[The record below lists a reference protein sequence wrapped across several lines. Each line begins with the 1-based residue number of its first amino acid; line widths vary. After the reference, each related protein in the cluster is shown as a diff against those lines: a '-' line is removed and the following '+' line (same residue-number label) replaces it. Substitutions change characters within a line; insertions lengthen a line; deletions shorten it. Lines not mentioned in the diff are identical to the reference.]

1 MDHFLYIAMNG
12 ASNALQAQQTN
23 ANNLAN
29 VNTVGF
35 KAEMDHFQSQP
46 VYGPGYAS
54 RAYASDERSG
64 VDFKQGA
71 VMTTGRDLDV
81 MINNSDGFFTVQA
94 ADGSTA
100 YSRRGDL
107 HIDPSGLVL
116 NGANQIMMGEGG
128 PVTLPDFETLV
139 IGRDGT
145 ISIRAAGQDANTLVA
160 VDRLMLVNPPK
171 QNIERAE
178 DGLFRTIDG
187 VDATPDASV
196 SLTSGALET
205 SNVNTVDA
213 MVNMM
218 EQARFY
224 ETQVKLMN
232 VANENDA
239 SSARLMRLSG

>member
-1 MDHFLYIAMNG
+1 MDRFLYIAMNG
-12 ASNALQAQQTN
+12 ATNALHAQQTN

-29 VNTVGF
+29 VSTVGF
-35 KAEMDHFQSQP
+35 KAELDHFQSQS

-54 RAYASDERSG
+54 RAYASDVRSG
-64 VDFKQGA
+64 IDFKQGA

-81 MINNSDGFFTVQA
+81 VINAEGWFAVQA
-94 ADGSTA
+94 DDGSTA
-100 YSRRGDL
+100 YTRRGDL
-107 HIDPSGLVL
+107 RIDPAGLLL
-116 NGANQIMMGEGG
+116 NGANQIVLGEGG
-128 PVTLPDFETLV
+128 PVTLPEFESLV

-145 ISIRAAGQDANTLVA
+145 ISIRAAGQAANTLVA
-160 VDRLMLVNPPK
+160 VDRLLLVNPPLESL
-171 QNIERAE
+171 ERGS
-178 DGLFRTIDG
+178 DGLFRTKDG
-187 VDATPDASV
+187 VTAAADAEVT
-196 SLTSGALET
+196 LTGGALEA

-218 EQARFY
+218 EYARFY

>member
-12 ASNALQAQQTN
+12 ASNALHAQETN

-35 KAEMDHFQSQP
+35 KAEMDHFQTQV
-46 VYGPGYAS
+46 VYGPGHAS
-54 RAYASDERSG
+54 RAYASDERAG

-81 MINNSDGFFTVQA
+81 MINSDGWFAVQA
-94 ADGSTA
+94 DDGTTG

-107 HIDPSGLVL
+107 HIDPTGLLL

-128 PVTLPDFETLV
+128 PVTIPDFESLV

-145 ISIRAAGQDANTLVA
+145 ISIRAAGQAANTLVA
-160 VDRLMLVNPPK
+160 VDRLMLVNPPMDSM
-171 QNIERAE
+171 ERGS
-178 DGLFRTIDG
+178 DGLFRTRDGIDA
-187 VDATPDASV
+187 VADASV
-196 SLTSGALET
+196 TLTNGALEA
-205 SNVNTVDA
+205 SNVNSIDA

-218 EQARFY
+218 EYARFY
-224 ETQVKLMN
+224 ETQVKMMS
-232 VANENDA
+232 VAEETDA

>member
-12 ASNALQAQQTN
+12 ASNALHAQQTN

-29 VNTVGF
+29 VSTVGF

-64 VDFKQGA
+64 VDFNQGA

-81 MINNSDGFFTVQA
+81 MINSEGYFAVQA
-94 ADGSTA
+94 DDGSIA

-128 PVTLPDFETLV
+128 PVTLPDFESLV

-145 ISIRAAGQDANTLVA
+145 ISIRAAGQAANTLVA
-160 VDRLMLVNPPK
+160 VDRLMLVNPA
-171 QNIERAE
+171 QENIERGE
-178 DGLFRTIDG
+178 DGLFRTKDG
-187 VDATPDASV
+187 VDAAPDANV
-196 SLTSGALET
+196 SLTSGALEA
-205 SNVNTVDA
+205 SNVNTIDA

>member
-1 MDHFLYIAMNG
+1 MDHLLYIAMNG
-12 ASNALQAQQTN
+12 ASNALHAQQTN

-35 KAEMDHFQSQP
+35 KAEMDHFNSQP

-64 VDFKQGA
+64 VDYKQGA

-81 MINNSDGFFTVQA
+81 MINSDGYFAVQA
-94 ADGSTA
+94 PDGSTA

-107 HIDPSGLVL
+107 HIDSSGLVL

-145 ISIRAAGQDANTLVA
+145 ISIRAAGQAANTLVA
-160 VDRLMLVNPPK
+160 VDRLMLVNPSK
-171 QNIERAE
+171 QNIERGE
-178 DGLFRTIDG
+178 DGLFRTKDG
-187 VDATPDASV
+187 VDATADANV
-196 SLTSGALET
+196 SLTSGALEA

>member
-12 ASNALQAQQTN
+12 ASNALHAQQTN

-29 VNTVGF
+29 VSTVGF

-64 VDFKQGA
+64 VDFNQGA

-81 MINNSDGFFTVQA
+81 MINSEGYFAVQA
-94 ADGSTA
+94 DDGSTA

-128 PVTLPDFETLV
+128 PVTLPDFESLV

-145 ISIRAAGQDANTLVA
+145 ISIRAAGQAANTLVA
-160 VDRLMLVNPPK
+160 VDRLMLVNPA
-171 QNIERAE
+171 QENIERGE
-178 DGLFRTIDG
+178 DGLFRTKDG
-187 VDATPDASV
+187 VDAAPDANV
-196 SLTSGALET
+196 SLTSGALEA
-205 SNVNTVDA
+205 SNVNTIDA

>member
-12 ASNALQAQQTN
+12 ASNALHAQQIN

-35 KAEMDHFQSQP
+35 KAEMDHFQSQA

-54 RAYASDERSG
+54 RAYASDESSG

-81 MINNSDGFFTVQA
+81 MINSDGFFAVQA
-94 ADGSTA
+94 EDGSTA
-100 YSRRGDL
+100 YSPRGDL

-116 NGANQIMMGEGG
+116 NGANQIVMGEGG

-145 ISIRAAGQDANTLVA
+145 ISIRAAGQAANTLVA

-171 QNIERAE
+171 ENMLRGE
-178 DGLFRTIDG
+178 DGLFRTRDG
-187 VDATPDASV
+187 VDAAADANV
-196 SLTSGALET
+196 TLTNGALEA
-205 SNVNTVDA
+205 SNVNSIDA

-224 ETQVKLMN
+224 ETQVKMMN

-239 SSARLMRLSG
+239 SSARLMRLTG

>member
-12 ASNALQAQQTN
+12 ASNALHAQQTN

-29 VNTVGF
+29 VSTVGF

-81 MINNSDGFFTVQA
+81 MINSDGFFAVQA
-94 ADGSTA
+94 EDGSTA

-107 HIDPSGLVL
+107 HIDPSGLL
-116 NGANQIMMGEGG
+116 MNGANQIMMGEGG
-128 PVTLPDFETLV
+128 PVTLPDFESLV

-145 ISIRAAGQDANTLVA
+145 VSIRASGQAANTLVA
-160 VDRLMLVNPPK
+160 VDRLMLVNPP
-171 QNIERAE
+171 QENIERGE
-178 DGLFRTIDG
+178 DGLFRTKDG
-187 VDATPDASV
+187 VDAAPDANV
-196 SLTSGALET
+196 SLTSGALEA
-205 SNVNTVDA
+205 SNVNSVDA
-213 MVNMM
+213 MINMM

-224 ETQVKLMN
+224 ETQVKMLN

>member
-12 ASNALQAQQTN
+12 ASNALHAQETN

-35 KAEMDHFQSQP
+35 KAEMDHFQTQA
-46 VYGPGYAS
+46 VYGPGHAS
-54 RAYASDERSG
+54 RAYASDERAG

-81 MINNSDGFFTVQA
+81 MINSDGWFAVQA
-94 ADGSTA
+94 NDGTA
-100 YSRRGDL
+100 GYSRRGDL
-107 HIDPSGLVL
+107 HIDPTGLLL

-128 PVTLPDFETLV
+128 PVTIPDFESLV

-145 ISIRAAGQDANTLVA
+145 ISIRAAGQAANTLVA
-160 VDRLMLVNPPK
+160 VDRLMLVNPPAD
-171 QNIERAE
+171 NMERGS
-178 DGLFRTIDG
+178 DGLFRTRDGIDAVADAG
-187 VDATPDASV
+187 VT
-196 SLTSGALET
+196 LTNGALEA
-205 SNVNTVDA
+205 SNVNSIDA

-218 EQARFY
+218 EYARFY
-224 ETQVKLMN
+224 ETQVKMMT
-232 VANENDA
+232 VAEETDA

>member
-1 MDHFLYIAMNG
+1 MDHFLYLAMNG
-12 ASNALQAQQTN
+12 ASNALHAQQTN

-54 RAYASDERSG
+54 RAYASDARSG
-64 VDFKQGA
+64 VDFKQGS

-81 MINNSDGFFTVQA
+81 MINSEGFFAVQA
-94 ADGSTA
+94 EDGSTA

-107 HIDPSGLVL
+107 HIDPSGLLL
-116 NGANQIMMGEGG
+116 NGSNQIVMGEGG
-128 PVTLPDFETLV
+128 PVTLPDFETLE

-145 ISIRAAGQDANTLVA
+145 ISIRAAGQAANTLVA

-171 QNIERAE
+171 ENIERGE
-178 DGLFRTIDG
+178 DGLFRTKDG
-187 VDATPDASV
+187 VNAAPDASV
-196 SLTSGALET
+196 SLTSGALEA
-205 SNVNTVDA
+205 SNVNSVDA
-213 MVNMM
+213 MINMM